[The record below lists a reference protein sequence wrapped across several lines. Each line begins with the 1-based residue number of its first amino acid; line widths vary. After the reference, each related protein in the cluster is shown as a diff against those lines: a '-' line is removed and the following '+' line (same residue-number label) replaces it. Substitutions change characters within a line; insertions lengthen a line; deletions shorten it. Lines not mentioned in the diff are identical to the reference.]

1 MVPSGGDADTV
12 DEADPAES
20 LTRSEV
26 ADALAAEDDELL
38 DAVESA
44 LAGRTDLVAV
54 GVPLSLLPPVL
65 DARHSSAGGTWRI
78 AVRPG
83 VVDVLGRAFALGTA
97 VAEAV
102 ATDGIE
108 LRTHASDGGEHG
120 SSRRSSRTLFA
131 TADRVD
137 AVAGPAGNR
146 TLVTQCEGASA
157 SVAAAVDAVTERF
170 EAATSATVGMPSR
183 NRLLTAASERLDDRF
198 ADDLAAVL
206 RALEYGEI
214 GRTGTVTDQAL
225 LVALAARHDHLFYDL
240 RAWVGTETDDGV
252 GIAPGQELTAD
263 RRALVDRELIES
275 IKVPMG
281 AGRPNFRLRAVD
293 DALLRAEPNEV
304 LSVLRGRF
312 ALPVDADGEFRRESG
327 RGSRRPV
334 WERNRRR

>member
-26 ADALAAEDDELL
+26 ADALAAEDDELI

-44 LAGRTDLVAV
+44 LTGRTDLVAV
-54 GVPLSLLPPVL
+54 GVPLSLLPPIL
-65 DARHSSAGGTWRI
+65 DARCSSDGGTWRI

-108 LRTHASDGGEHG
+108 LRTHATDGAEHR

-146 TLVTQCEGASA
+146 TLVTQREGAA
-157 SVAAAVDAVTERF
+157 VAAAVDAVTDRF
-170 EAATSATVGMPSR
+170 EAAAPATVGMPSR
-183 NRLLTAASERLDDRF
+183 GRLLAAARERLDERF
-198 ADDLAAVL
+198 AKDLEAVL
-206 RALEYGEI
+206 HALEYGEI
-214 GRTGTVTDQAL
+214 GRTGRVTDQTL

-240 RAWVGTETDDGV
+240 RLWVGSETDDGV

-263 RRALVDRELIES
+263 RRALVERKLVES

-281 AGRPNFRLRAVD
+281 PGRPNFRLRAVD
-293 DALLRAEPNEV
+293 DALLRAKPTEV
-304 LSVLRGRF
+304 VSVLCGRF
-312 ALPVDADGEFRRESG
+312 SLPVDADGEFRRESA

-334 WERNRRR
+334 WERERRR